1 MTDTDRG
8 QKLRKIDFLQNFTQ
22 NTIMTEYRWD
32 FIEIQSVL
40 KGDFGNSGRFKS
52 NVCFDLDST
61 IIKPLNGRTFP
72 KNHSDWMFLYTD
84 IPDKL
89 RIISKTNNIIIFSNQ
104 LGLKTDT
111 RRDTFKLKIEM
122 MYKSLDI
129 PFKIFASTNRN
140 HYRKPCIGM
149 WNLLD
154 SSMTDTSIYIG
165 DAAGRPGDFSDSDKK
180 FAENIGIPFFTPEEF
195 FLGKNEFILKKQQSL

>member
-1 MTDTDRG
+1 MT
-8 QKLRKIDFLQNFTQ
+8 
-22 NTIMTEYRWD
+22 YRWD
-32 FIEIQSVL
+32 FIETHSVL
-40 KGDFGNSGRFKS
+40 NGDFGNSGEFNC

-72 KNHSDWMFLYTD
+72 KDHNDWMFLYTD

-89 RIISKTNNIIIFSNQ
+89 RNISKNNNIIIFSNQ
-104 LGLKTDT
+104 LGLKTDKKIN
-111 RRDTFKLKIEM
+111 TFKLKIEM

-129 PFKIFASTNRN
+129 PFKIFVSTNRN
-140 HYRKPCIGM
+140 LYRKPCIGM

-154 SSMTDTSIYIG
+154 HSITDTSIYIG

-180 FAENIGIPFFTPEEF
+180 FA
-195 FLGKNEFILKKQQSL
+195 